1 MEKNELKP
9 ILEALIFASEDPI
22 TVSGLSLLLQE
33 AGVEKG
39 EVDAALQELKQ
50 DYNDNPAKG
59 LFLREVAGGY
69 QFITKPDLANWVL
82 KLNVSKP
89 RSLSQAALETLAVI
103 AYRQP
108 AVRSELEQIRGVD
121 SGGVLKTLLE
131 RGLIKIMGRR
141 EEAGQPLIY
150 GTTPAFL
157 ELFHLNNLSELPSM
171 KEIEQLVE
179 NQQQTAIQEEL
190 PETFE
195 TDFVDQPLA
204 QFSGEEAINEEEALV
219 DLEARLTNLKKLE
232 KEMFPKEEA
241 APATAETT
249 EAAEEPAII
258 SPLDTPSTE

>member
-1 MEKNELKP
+1 MEKHELKP
-9 ILEALIFASEDPI
+9 VLEALIFASEDPI

-39 EVDAALQELKQ
+39 EIDAVLQELKQ
-50 DYNDNPAKG
+50 DYNENPTKG

-179 NQQQTAIQEEL
+179 NQQAPVQGEL
-190 PETFE
+190 PITEE

-219 DLEARLTNLKKLE
+219 DLETRLTNLKKLE

-241 APATAETT
+241 APATAEAT
-249 EAAEEPAII
+249 EEAVATV
-258 SPLDTPSTE
+258 SPLDTPTTE

>member
-1 MEKNELKP
+1 MEKQELKP

-22 TVSGLSLLLQE
+22 TISGLCLLLQE
-33 AGVEKG
+33 TGVEKG
-39 EVDAALQELKQ
+39 EVDVALQELKQ
-50 DYNDNPAKG
+50 DYNDNPARG
-59 LFLREVAGGY
+59 LFLREVGGGY

-179 NQQQTAIQEEL
+179 NQQTAVQGEL
-190 PETFE
+190 PITEE

-204 QFSGEEAINEEEALV
+204 QFSGEESINEEEALV
-219 DLEARLTNLKKLE
+219 DLETRLTNLKKLE

-241 APATAETT
+241 APATAEAT
-249 EAAEEPAII
+249 EEPLATV
-258 SPLDTPSTE
+258 SPLDTPTTE